1 MRTTKV
7 LPWKQPDVTEQI
19 QMKHLEPTILYT
31 ILLTTCVYKP
41 VEKNA
46 LQGSTQVKCKKLT
59 GEVL

>member
-7 LPWKQPDVTEQI
+7 PWKQPDVTEKI

-46 LQGSTQVKCKKLT
+46 LQGSTQVKCKKLP